1 MKDEIAVLQPAA
13 LTTLEAELAEALKGV
28 SDCWEV
34 AHKIDFARDEYGHRR
49 AREIENAVTLLRVS
63 GELGLAIAKIKG
75 EYNHNINVLHGEIWP
90 PPRRSVSKPETPGQ
104 GRPAAKQ
111 G

>member
-1 MKDEIAVLQPAA
+1 MKDEIAVPQPAA

-28 SDCWEV
+28 SDCLETT
-34 AHKIDFARDEYGHRR
+34 HKIDFARDEYGHRR
-49 AREIENAVTLLRVS
+49 AREIENAVTLLKVS
-63 GELGLAIAKIKG
+63 ADLGLAIAKIKG

-90 PPRRSVSKPETPGQ
+90 PPRRAAAKPETPEQ
-104 GRPAAKQ
+104 GRPASKQ